1 MQVGTLNTLEMVSRG
16 DAELL
21 TTEYT
26 EHTDEVIGSRRG
38 AEPQSREATFLN
50 SYLVASLRD
59 SASLREAA
67 FHVLSSSPSN

>member
-38 AEPQSREATFLN
+38 AEPQSREAMN
-50 SYLVASLRD
+50 AM
-59 SASLREAA
+59 
-67 FHVLSSSPSN
+67 